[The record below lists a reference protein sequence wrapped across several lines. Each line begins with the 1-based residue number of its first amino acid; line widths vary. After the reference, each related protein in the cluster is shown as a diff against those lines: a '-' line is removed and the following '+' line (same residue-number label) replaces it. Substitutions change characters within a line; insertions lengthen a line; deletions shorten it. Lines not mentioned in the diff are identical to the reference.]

1 MSVKDTDTLLGP
13 IPEQWKPENQNPNVA
28 YVEDMQTGVRTPL
41 AVPEAEA
48 IIEDDEK
55 PKRKGGRPKK
65 AVEEPVEEAAPV
77 EEPVEETPV
86 QVDEE

>member
-1 MSVKDTDTLLGP
+1 VSIKDTDTLLGP

-28 YVEDMQTGVRTPL
+28 YIEDMQTGVRTPL
-41 AVPEAEA
+41 ATPQAE
-48 IIEDDEK
+48 ETVVEDEK

-65 AVEEPVEEAAPV
+65 VVEPVEEVAPTEEPVEEM
-77 EEPVEETPV
+77 PV